1 VAFGKSTHFKRRP
14 HVMHKGWRPDLKHA
28 EQRVEATGDGPDASC
43 RPPKLLPQGRR
54 RDSPMADGARPRPPT
69 VGVAG
74 GIPWPTELEPAAALA
89 TPLPQ
94 SSPEVAAVAVA
105 RTPSILAPSS
115 TSSPMTT
122 TQPPLQWLPT
132 AGPALPSWRPSPMAK
147 LAPPRLVA
155 ELGPVLVA

>member
-43 RPPKLLPQGRR
+43 RPPKLLRR
-54 RDSPMADGARPRPPT
+54 GDGGIRPWPTELARGPPT